1 MVCKMFVAVVCS
13 KEVGALLYM
22 DVMYSCMF
30 AGEWLVNSSKANAHS
45 RGGLDEMSTN
55 RKANNLVAAVSV
67 GFVLI
72 SFSCCWCWWSTEAR
86 VVGIVVVAVVAVVA
100 VVVGRMRT
108 SKIWAHEF
116 FGTCPIDPCDI
127 KCKRCEVCD
136 TGPTLNHP

>member
-30 AGEWLVNSSKANAHS
+30 AGERLVNSSKANAHS

-67 GFVLI
+67 GFVLM
-72 SFSCCWCWWSTEAR
+72 SFSCWWCWWSTEAR
-86 VVGIVVVAVVAVVA
+86 VVGIVV
-100 VVVGRMRT
+100 GRMRT
-108 SKIWAHEF
+108 STIWAHEF

>member
-13 KEVGALLYM
+13 KEIGALLYM

-67 GFVLI
+67 GFVLM
-72 SFSCCWCWWSTEAR
+72 SFSCWWWSAA
-86 VVGIVVVAVVAVVA
+86 VAVAVVA
-100 VVVGRMRT
+100 GRMRT

-116 FGTCPIDPCDI
+116 CGTCPIDPCDI

>member
-67 GFVLI
+67 GF
-72 SFSCCWCWWSTEAR
+72 WCWWSTEAR
-86 VVGIVVVAVVAVVA
+86 VVGI
-100 VVVGRMRT
+100 VVGRMRT